1 MGLLDSLRK
10 YCIVKKVR
18 ESTTDSK
25 KKETD
30 KEMKDAER
38 EEMKE
43 EQHQLDLKENYE
55 SDEEYD
61 ESKN

>member
-10 YCIVKKVR
+10 YCVMKKVR
-18 ESTTDSK
+18 EKSTDSEK
-25 KKETD
+25 KKSEQ
-30 KEMKDAER
+30 

-55 SDEEYD
+55 SDEEFE
-61 ESKN
+61 ESKD